1 MSKISLTKFKY
12 IKGFTLVELIV
23 SIAIMTV
30 ILTVVVTGQTNY
42 TSGSSLSQAA
52 DDISLSLR
60 QAQVYG
66 ISVNK
71 LSGSFD
77 TGYGIEFRTDSN
89 GSKNAYILFADRVKS
104 GLYNY
109 TYDGTWNCD
118 INDLNQT
125 TGECLQKTIFSNGNI
140 IKELCYIPVSGSEG
154 SPCSNPVNRAD
165 ITFLRPNTDAHIILN
180 GNSDPTVKGVR
191 IRLQAI
197 DNSTISVV
205 VYTTGQISVSRP

>member
-1 MSKISLTKFKY
+1 M
-12 IKGFTLVELIV
+12 VELIV

-30 ILTVVVTGQTNY
+30 ILTVVVSSQTNY

-66 ISVNK
+66 ISVNQ

-89 GSKNAYILFADRVKS
+89 GSNNAYILFADKKDIN
-104 GLYNY
+104 GNYNY
-109 TYDGTWNCD
+109 LYDNNWNCD
-118 INDLNQT
+118 ATDK

-140 IKELCYIPVSGSEG
+140 IKEMCYIPISGGEE
-154 SPCSNPVNRAD
+154 SPCSVARAD
-165 ITFLRPNTDAHIILN
+165 ISFLRPLTDAHITLYTN
-180 GNSDPTVKGVR
+180 VGFLLTNVKGVR
-191 IRLQAI
+191 IRLRAL
-197 DNSTISVV
+197 DNTTKSIV
-205 VYTTGQISVSRP
+205 VYTTGQISVQNL